1 MAASLILSALLLR
14 PKALKRAIRLAH
26 LPRSFRQDSRRCP
39 QCVANP
45 APWRYFLR
53 ALWEG
58 GYRADDLLQMR
69 WDMTAK
75 WGTGLC

>member
-1 MAASLILSALLLR
+1 MAASHDTLGAAAPKGHSNERFGWPISQEAFDKILA
-14 PKALKRAIRLAH
+14 AV
-26 LPRSFRQDSRRCP
+26 P

-58 GYRADDLLQMR
+58 GYRADDLLQCG
-69 WDMTAK
+69 
-75 WGTGLC
+75 GT